1 MIISV
6 IIPCYNAELYINN
19 CLDSLVRQIK
29 FIQENIEVIIV
40 NDGSTDLTSEKLFFF
55 DKNFDFI
62 KIIDQNNLGVSAA
75 RNTGLKLCT
84 GKYVLFL
91 DSDDSYKEEIFKNLI
106 SKIDN
111 YDFEVLEFDF
121 VYQKI
126 IDRQHIKENSNPVS
140 GLAYFSSF
148 FSVNS
153 ASNKLYKREFLIAN
167 KINFNTSLKIG
178 EDLLFNINV
187 FSFAKFVISS
197 AQKLLII
204 NDTNQNSVTRT
215 KSCDKEFTIIQNF
228 KIIFKDVFLKY
239 NFSDTINERKYYFKH
254 LIKIGVV
261 IIYRFFKNFYKC
273 KQVRNILTD
282 FIK

>member
-6 IIPCYNAELYINN
+6 IIPCYNAELHINK
-19 CLDSLVRQIK
+19 CLESLVRQIK
-29 FIQENIEVIIV
+29 FIQEKIEVLIV
-40 NDGSTDLTSEKLFFF
+40 NDGSTDLTSEKLLFFN
-55 DKNFDFI
+55 KNFDFI
-62 KIIDQNNLGVSAA
+62 KIINQNNLGVSAA

-126 IDRQHIKENSNPVS
+126 KDRQHIKENSNPVS

-187 FSFAKFVISS
+187 FF
-197 AQKLLII
+197 
-204 NDTNQNSVTRT
+204 
-215 KSCDKEFTIIQNF
+215 
-228 KIIFKDVFLKY
+228 
-239 NFSDTINERKYYFKH
+239 
-254 LIKIGVV
+254 
-261 IIYRFFKNFYKC
+261 
-273 KQVRNILTD
+273 
-282 FIK
+282 